1 MPRTDK
7 QLDRERPDV
16 SEERRKAREK
26 GGATPKPDEASK
38 RGDDRDAA
46 V

>member
-7 QLDRERPDV
+7 QLDTERPDV
-16 SEERRKAREK
+16 SEERRQARER
-26 GGATPKPDEASK
+26 GGATPKPEEAAK
-38 RGDDRDAA
+38 DGDDGDAA